1 MLRATR
7 STLKS
12 TLAVAL
18 TLPLA
23 VASQAD
29 VVVELNKNNF
39 VGTVGFGLNSAG
51 SAVDTMLNTFFG
63 MNGANLYSNSI
74 NGLFAAQNSTP
85 SSPQVSPRTGRPY
98 TLSAEADN
106 NAGFVKYNL
115 FAGASFGAYTGGQF
129 YNSFSFNGPSPTNPL
144 TLTKGAPPTV
154 ANFQECVGIVEVNFT
169 NNCSA
174 PTTPILLS
182 APYIISTG
190 STTFAPG
197 PTGVMRHIAKPATSP
212 QTFTLHYSVG
222 NDPYS
227 NQIQNEITFTKTISC
242 DIVTPVCLDS
252 SVLAGTCVGANCPPN
267 NLGNIIGFQ
276 DIENT
281 LENANNRRTEVG
293 GRFAIYGNFRKN
305 DLRGEPGSITPP
317 PVNPVGPPRSFNL
330 QNLVPSTYQVYFET
344 TTGTNG
350 AYNFIGTNSVPTV
363 VVANLT
369 TDLGNSFVTKK
380 AEWKGKILLTQF
392 ANPAQPNAPPSGLND
407 LYYSYK
413 TQSQPANGLP
423 TSHDLSTGSRLYFS
437 GNGAFSITA
446 WPFSSNIPGFSDSL
460 FGQTNAGILQT
471 NYSANLVRANN
482 AAAVWPDNGQTYLEL
497 RFDSDGTVDGTNPP
511 HANGNLIINEN
522 IAQLPLTHQSSTQSR
537 TYNFEYCFGTVR
549 VIYKTKTGS
558 LYRPVARVSGGYQ
571 GILNPRNPNNNFAEV
586 FNRVANYTSSG
597 TFIGIP
603 QISNPSAPVN
613 TGDLLMTLAAGTYE
627 VFPSVT
633 VDDGSSTSFPSAKFS
648 LACDEYKVITP
659 PALVL
664 CDVDLD
670 GDIDKND
677 LSLISRARGQR
688 PVPGDP
694 RDANLDGVIDAADV
708 KACIQK
714 CTRANCATQ

>member
-1 MLRATR
+1 MLKATR
-7 STLKS
+7 NTLKS

-23 VASQAD
+23 GASQAD

-51 SAVDTMLNTFFG
+51 SAVDIMLNTFFG
-63 MNGANLYSNSI
+63 MKSANLNANSV
-74 NGLFAAQNSTP
+74 NGLFDARNSTP
-85 SSPQVSPRTGRPY
+85 GFPQVSPRAGRLY

-106 NAGFVKYNL
+106 SAGFVVYNI
-115 FAGASFGAYTGGQF
+115 FASANFGTYTAGQF
-129 YNSFSFNGPSPTNPL
+129 FNSFSFNNPSPPNPL

-174 PTTPILLS
+174 PTTPILLGD
-182 APYIISTG
+182 PYIYSTR
-190 STTFAPG
+190 SATFAPG
-197 PTGVMRHIAKPATSP
+197 PTGVLRHIAKPASSP

-227 NQIQNEITFTKTISC
+227 NQIQNEITFSATTSC

-252 SVLAGTCVGANCPPN
+252 SVLPGTCVGANCPPSI
-267 NLGNIIGFQ
+267 LGNIIGLQ
-276 DIENT
+276 DIEST

-293 GRFAIYGNFRKN
+293 ARSGIYGNFRKN
-305 DLRGEPGSITPP
+305 DLRGEPGTITPP
-317 PVNPVGPPRSFNL
+317 PVNPVGPPRDFNL
-330 QNLVPSTYQVYFET
+330 LNLVPSTYQVYFET

-363 VVANLT
+363 VVASQTTNL
-369 TDLGNSFVTKK
+369 GAAFVTKK

-392 ANPAQPNAPPSGLND
+392 PTAAQPNAPPSGLND
-407 LYYSYK
+407 LYYSYI
-413 TQSQPANGLP
+413 TQSPANGLP
-423 TSHDLSTGSRLYFS
+423 TSYDLSTGSRLYFS
-437 GNGAFSITA
+437 GNGAFSVTA
-446 WPFSSNIPGFSDSL
+446 WPYNTNMAGFSDSL
-460 FGQTNAGILQT
+460 FGQTSVGMLRS
-471 NYSANLVRANN
+471 NYLANVVRANN
-482 AAAVWPDNGQTYLEL
+482 AVAVWPDNGQTHLEL
-497 RFDSDGTVDGTNPP
+497 RFDQDGTVDGFNPP
-511 HANGNLIINEN
+511 RANGNLIINET
-522 IAQLPLTHQSSTQSR
+522 IAQLPLEHKTMTASR
-537 TYNFEYCFGTVR
+537 TYDFEYCFGTVR

-558 LYRPVARVSGGYQ
+558 LYAPVAQVRGSYQ
-571 GILNPRNPNNNFAEV
+571 GTLNPKDPNNNFMEV
-586 FNRVANYTSSG
+586 FSRVANYSTRA
-597 TFIGIP
+597 TFIGLP
-603 QISNPSAPVN
+603 QSSNPNAPVN
-613 TGDLLMTLAAGTYE
+613 IGDLLMTLPAGNYTL
-627 VFPSVT
+627 FPSVT
-633 VDDGSSTSFPSAKFS
+633 VDDGSSTSFPSATFS

-688 PVPGDP
+688 PVLGDP

-708 KACIQK
+708 KACIAK
-714 CTRANCATQ
+714 CTRANCTT